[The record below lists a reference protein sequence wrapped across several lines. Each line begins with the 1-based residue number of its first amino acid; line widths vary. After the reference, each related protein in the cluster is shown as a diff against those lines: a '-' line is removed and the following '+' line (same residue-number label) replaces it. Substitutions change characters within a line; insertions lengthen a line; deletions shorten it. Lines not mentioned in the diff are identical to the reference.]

1 MATRRN
7 LSLSIAAL
15 LCLMLLIPLGVVW
28 VVNLDVA
35 IMSFDGDW
43 TGLSYSLPASVSAS
57 ASELA
62 ADLSTVSTLV
72 PVLLFL
78 FPLLMA
84 IRIILKQGGDPDYIH
99 RIQWDPYPPQFPFF
113 LVMLGLTGTLYGLF
127 IGLDVSGV
135 AELGQA
141 TASAESIRATIDRLL
156 DGTATALLSSLVGLI
171 GAFLAARPLTWIF
184 RRLAFIPPQEDHQPL
199 SETLSALNRDLM
211 ELSHSS
217 REFSEQLGG
226 GTVEDIS
233 EAVAGIRDSLQ
244 FVNSALSSISDRLG
258 GLAEI
263 NSKMLERMESLGSLE
278 RLQALDKLGHLETIE
293 SEMKIV
299 SAKVEQAAGGIEQLR
314 CDEQS
319 ASAALCARA
328 DAGIAGLGGL
338 DTSLAKLGGILD
350 GMRSE
355 SCGDRD
361 ALKSALARYIESDSG
376 K

>member
-1 MATRRN
+1 
-7 LSLSIAAL
+7 
-15 LCLMLLIPLGVVW
+15 V
-28 VVNLDVA
+28 
-35 IMSFDGDW
+35 
-43 TGLSYSLPASVSAS
+43 TGI
-57 ASELA
+57 
-62 ADLSTVSTLV
+62 LV
-72 PVLLFL
+72 
-78 FPLLMA
+78 
-84 IRIILKQGGDPDYIH
+84 Y
-99 RIQWDPYPPQFPFF
+99 F
-113 LVMLGLTGTLYGLF
+113 LVRFGLWWFGMLGLTGTLYGLF

-226 GTVEDIS
+226 GTV
-233 EAVAGIRDSLQ
+233 